1 MRAGLGHWDLAVSP
15 LTGHWSLGLGNSAP
29 DMELLAGFFL
39 ILATGFFAGSETA
52 VYRANWI
59 RLTNWTNRNIAGAKP
74 ALQLLDRRE
83 STVVATL
90 VGTNLCV
97 VFATELFSHFFEG
110 HYGPASATA
119 AIVLVIA
126 LTIVLGEYVPKAIAQ
141 AYPDRWLRQTVLPLS
156 ISRLLFAPAVFIL
169 SGVARLLAAPVA
181 GAGPRFTLTRQDFLA
196 ALRKRDAE
204 SGSPRLVTNMVSRLF
219 RFSAMKVSDV
229 SIPLAQ
235 VKAVPHDAGLNDVL
249 AVINQYGFSRI
260 PVFQNN
266 VTNITG
272 IIVAKDLLAAPAWR
286 VRKMPRVAETDRAME
301 VLRQMQRHGEHLAV
315 VENAGHQVIGIVSL
329 EDLLEELVG
338 EIRSEG

>member
-1 MRAGLGHWDLAVSP
+1 
-15 LTGHWSLGLGNSAP
+15 
-29 DMELLAGFFL
+29 MELLFGFFL

-52 VYRANWI
+52 VYRSNWI
-59 RLTNWTNRNIAGAKP
+59 RLTNWASHNIAGAKS

-83 STVVATL
+83 TTVVVTL

-97 VFATELFSHFFEG
+97 VFATVLFSHFFEA

-119 AIVLVIA
+119 AAVIVIVL
-126 LTIVLGEYVPKAIAQ
+126 TIILGEYVPKAIAQ

-156 ISRLLFAPAVFIL
+156 ISRVVFAPAVFVL

-219 RFSAMKVSDV
+219 RFSAMKVSEV
-229 SIPLAQ
+229 RIPLSQ
-235 VKAVPHDAGLNDVL
+235 VKAVPHNAGLNDVL
-249 AVINQYGFSRI
+249 AVINEHGFSRI
-260 PVFQNN
+260 PVYQGDL
-266 VTNITG
+266 TNITG
-272 IIVAKDLLAAPAWR
+272 VIVAKDLLSAPAWR
-286 VRKMPRVAETDRAME
+286 VRKMPRVCEDDRAME
-301 VLRQMQRHGEHLAV
+301 VLRLMQRHGQHLAV
-315 VENAGHQVIGIVSL
+315 VENADHQVTGIVSL

>member
-1 MRAGLGHWDLAVSP
+1 
-15 LTGHWSLGLGNSAP
+15 
-29 DMELLAGFFL
+29 MELLFGFFL
-39 ILATGFFAGSETA
+39 ILATGFYAGSETA

-59 RLTNWTNRNIAGAKP
+59 RLTNWASRNIPGAKP

-83 STVVATL
+83 TTVVATL

-110 HYGPASATA
+110 RYGPASATIA
-119 AIVLVIA
+119 VVIVIVL
-126 LTIVLGEYVPKAIAQ
+126 TIILGEYVPKAIAQ

-156 ISRLLFAPAVFIL
+156 ISRVVFAPAVFVL

-181 GAGPRFTLTRQDFLA
+181 GASPRFTLTRQDFLA

-204 SGSPRLVTNMVSRLF
+204 SGSARLVTNMVSRLF
-219 RFSAMKVSDV
+219 RFSAMKVSEV
-229 SIPLAQ
+229 RIPLSQ

-249 AVINQYGFSRI
+249 AVISQYGFSRI
-260 PVFQNN
+260 PVFQGDL
-266 VTNITG
+266 TDITG
-272 IIVAKDLLAAPAWR
+272 VIVAKDLLSAPAWR
-286 VRKMPRVAETDRAME
+286 VRKIPRVSDTDRAME
-301 VLRQMQRHGEHLAV
+301 VLRRMQRRGEHLAV